1 MSALEE
7 WSETVKLII
16 KNRISNLQ
24 RREFRVKPKIL
35 EDRHVRAYLNEL
47 HEKYVLVPADK
58 AGNNIIFVCKYY
70 LKVINL
76 SLIPEKPVGT
86 SSLHGYILD
95 SGFCLLYIFCC
106 IFDNSCLMRH
116 FVGKQFQ
123 Q

>member
-1 MSALEE
+1 MQFIVEKGSKYREQNTVEWKLNEKILTKAVDGYSKKWSKLEGYRVSALEE

-58 AGNNIIFVCKYY
+58 AGNNIIFVCK
-70 LKVINL
+70 
-76 SLIPEKPVGT
+76 S
-86 SSLHGYILD
+86 
-95 SGFCLLYIFCC
+95 
-106 IFDNSCLMRH
+106 
-116 FVGKQFQ
+116 
-123 Q
+123 